1 MKKIK
6 VAITGNIGS
15 GKSTFSGMLVK
26 MGCAVIIADDI
37 SIRLLKT
44 DDIIKREVISLF
56 GNEVYTSGKLNNK
69 FVAGKVFSNPELL
82 RKLNSILHP
91 RVLHEIDK
99 IIEKKYQNE
108 KVIFIESALVYE
120 TKIENIFDYIVLIT
134 ADFNLRMNRTLS
146 DGKIDEADFRNR
158 EKNQIPEEEKLKKAD
173 FVFTNNGSEE
183 ELFKKAELLLL
194 TLGIEKTNYSK
205 N

>member
-194 TLGIEKTNYSK
+194 TLGIEKINYSK

>member
-15 GKSTFSGMLVK
+15 GKSTLSGLLVK
-26 MGCAVIIADDI
+26 KGYAVIIADDI
-37 SIRLLKT
+37 SIQLLKT
-44 DDIIKREVISLF
+44 DEFVKRKVISLF

-82 RKLNSILHP
+82 DKLNSILHP

-99 IIEKKYQNE
+99 IIEKDFQNE

-120 TKIENIFDYIVLIT
+120 TKIEDNFDYIVLIT
-134 ADFNLRMNRTLS
+134 SDFSLRMKRTLAN
-146 DGKIDEADFRNR
+146 GKFNEVDFKNR
-158 EKNQIPEEEKLKKAD
+158 EKNQIPQEEKVKKAD

-183 ELFKKAELLLL
+183 ELFQKAELLLL
-194 TLGIEKTNYSK
+194 TLGIQKK
-205 N
+205 